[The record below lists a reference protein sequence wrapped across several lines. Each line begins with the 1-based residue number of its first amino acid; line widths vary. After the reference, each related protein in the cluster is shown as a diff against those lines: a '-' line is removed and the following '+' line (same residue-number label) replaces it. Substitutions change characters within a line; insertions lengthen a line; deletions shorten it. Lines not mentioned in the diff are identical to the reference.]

1 MLCKGREINIM
12 ANFVVPNPETR
23 KVVSG
28 KWFVFFAL
36 VAVLATTLILVIV
49 QQTCTLPSTSPLP
62 TAPKDQMDA
71 YLSCLAQYRLW
82 AVVTFLADLLAVSGV
97 VLGVG
102 YAVTGYP
109 SGIALSSWNDYSLS
123 KLQMALWTIVV
134 LAGLLTAAK
143 INLLGYF
150 GSVPAD
156 KEALGI
162 NIPPELLIALG
173 IAAASTAATPSILA
187 LKASQ
192 DPRPGEADVAKQ
204 RVAAISSNAS
214 TADVTYTGRAVG
226 RRDRTTASWL
236 DIVTGDETANAGL
249 VDLSKVQQLLIT
261 VLLLG
266 TYTFLLI
273 QRFSGKP
280 EWINSLP
287 PIGQQ
292 FIWLL
297 AVSHAGYLGYKIA
310 PKSGQ
315 TDSTAAPGQAGGG
328 GGAAGGAGAPPPNPP
343 PATVPVRLATAGADP
358 TSIKLQVDGRS
369 VDVDANGFAELIL
382 ETGIAHTVTASG
394 ANAGVAVSGQTTI
407 SVSPDDLDQAYELTL
422 S

>member
-1 MLCKGREINIM
+1 M
-12 ANFVVPNPETR
+12 ANLDR
-23 KVVSG
+23 KPVSG
-28 KWFVFFAL
+28 AWFVLFAL
-36 VAVLATTLILVIV
+36 LAVLATTLILVVV
-49 QQTCTLPSTSPLP
+49 QQTCTLPSTAPPP
-62 TAPKDQMDA
+62 TAPKEQMDA
-71 YLSCLAQYRLW
+71 YLSCLARYRLW
-82 AVVTFLADLLAVSGV
+82 AAITFLADLLAVTGV
-97 VLGVG
+97 VLGFG

-143 INLLGYF
+143 INVLGYF
-150 GSVPAD
+150 GPVPAD

-173 IAAASTAATPSILA
+173 IAAASTAATPAILA
-187 LKASQ
+187 MKASQ
-192 DPRPGEADVAKQ
+192 DPMPGEADIAKQ
-204 RVAAISSNAS
+204 RLAAMSSDTSA
-214 TADVTYTGRAVG
+214 ADVTHTGRAVG

-266 TYTFLLI
+266 TYTALLI

-280 EWINSLP
+280 EWIDSLP
-287 PIGQQ
+287 LIGQQ

-297 AVSHAGYLGYKIA
+297 AVSHAGYLGYKAA

-315 TDSTAAPGQAGGG
+315 TS
-328 GGAAGGAGAPPPNPP
+328 
-343 PATVPVRLATAGADP
+343 
-358 TSIKLQVDGRS
+358 
-369 VDVDANGFAELIL
+369 
-382 ETGIAHTVTASG
+382 
-394 ANAGVAVSGQTTI
+394 
-407 SVSPDDLDQAYELTL
+407 
-422 S
+422 